1 MKYKMN
7 KNSKI
12 YIAWH
17 RWLVWSAIVRK
28 LELDW
33 YTNLIFKTSKEL
45 DLTDNN
51 QVKDFFEKEKPEYVF
66 LAAAKVGWILAN
78 KQFPADFI
86 YKNLQIQNNVI
97 HSSYLSWVTK
107 LLFLGSSCIY
117 PKNCPQPMKEEYL
130 LTWSLEPTN
139 EPYAIAKI
147 AWIKMCQSY
156 NRQYDTN
163 YIACMPTNLYWPGDN
178 FDLTSSHVLPA
189 MIRKFHEAKLNNT
202 EVTLWWDWTPMR
214 EFLYVDD
221 MAEACVHLM
230 NKFNPTKQQN
240 NSGDIFLNIWTWKD
254 VTIKELAETVQNII
268 WFKWNIIWD
277 SDKPNWTPR
286 KLQDVSKLESL
297 WYKYKVELE
306 EWIKKSYKWFL
317 ENN

>member
-17 RWLVWSAIVRK
+17 RWLVWSAIVRQ
-28 LELDW
+28 LEADW